1 MNNISNTIENSLD
14 VSNSITS
21 EIDMLNQ
28 IHNDLGIITSFIILV
43 VVFALFYVI
52 YKAMYNF
59 FNI

>member
-1 MNNISNTIENSLD
+1 MDNNLNIIENTYDNTL
-14 VSNSITS
+14 N
-21 EIDMLNQ
+21 EIGLLNQ